1 MIQND
6 NTDKHGFQK
15 RRKLKF
21 SLILRLLLTL
31 FVCGYA
37 LHRCSLRACAEVETV
52 TLSPEQT
59 YALFMRDFSVTYHD
73 TSSNI
78 DYPLQM
84 ELYGTSA
91 EVAPPENLFV
101 SGGIID
107 STSSTIVP
115 LWKQHNY
122 IIVRFSW
129 PSGSTFVSPYANN
142 DYITIVNNLN
152 VAGLNYY
159 SGRILV
165 TVGNAF
171 RPSNTTSW
179 NLVQRT
185 EYRLDTSNGVI
196 THQNA
201 ISGAGRPVRIL
212 TGLTQSGGSIP
223 QDEMLYLT
231 GDTSISW
238 FDSAD
243 TYSIS
248 SLTTVWKSP
257 VQWGYSDTSGHVTI
271 NHLHSY
277 FCYIECP
284 TLSSGY
290 IPPATTPQT
299 TVITTK
305 PDIPADT
312 AASKPVAGTVDLS
325 NLESGVAALVSQN
338 VDIYNDL
345 EWIGGNVMIAANN
358 LYAISQQ
365 LERIYQKMWDNG
377 EIPLDAGLN
386 PPNYE
391 NLQNFAQ
398 SALATRGTNSPAE
411 STWNMQSGFAAFFTL
426 GNTFARAPLFAP
438 FLLVAGV
445 GLAMGVLAFVL
456 FRKV

>member
-1 MIQND
+1 MNE

-15 RRKLKF
+15 RKKLKL

-37 LHRCSLRACAEVETV
+37 LHRCSLRACADIETV
-52 TLSPEQT
+52 TLTPEQT
-59 YALFMRDFSVTYHD
+59 YALFMRDFTVLYHD
-73 TSSNI
+73 TSGDI
-78 DYPLQM
+78 DYPLHSVLM
-84 ELYGTSA
+84 GASA
-91 EVAPPENLFV
+91 EIDPPENIYV
-101 SGGIID
+101 NGSIID

-122 IIVRFSW
+122 IIMRFYFPMNS
-129 PSGSTFVSPYANN
+129 PFIPPYAQN
-142 DYITIVNNLN
+142 DYITFESNLN
-152 VAGLNYY
+152 ISGLNYY

-165 TVGNAF
+165 SVGNGY
-171 RPSNTTSW
+171 RPSTTSAW
-179 NLVQRT
+179 AIVQRSDFQ
-185 EYRLDTSNGVI
+185 LNTSGGVI
-196 THQNA
+196 THQS
-201 ISGAGRPVRIL
+201 IIGSSGRPSRIQ
-212 TGLTQSGGSIP
+212 TGLTKGVEGVIP
-223 QDEMLYLT
+223 TDDILYM
-231 GDTSISW
+231 TSDANMSW
-238 FDSAD
+238 FDSAE
-243 TYSIS
+243 TRSITK
-248 SLTTVWKSP
+248 LTTIWKSP
-257 VQWGYSDTSGHVTI
+257 VQWGYTDPIGHATT
-271 NHLHSY
+271 NRPNSY
-277 FCYIECP
+277 ILYIECP

-290 IPPATTPQT
+290 TPPATTPQT

-305 PDIPADT
+305 PDIPAET

-358 LYAISQQ
+358 LYSISQQ
-365 LERIYQKMWDNG
+365 LERIYKKMWDNG

-398 SALATRGTNSPAE
+398 SALVTRGTNSPAE